1 MIFNNII
8 TIFKIMIKLFFYIL
22 PFLVVFLP
30 SLWVNYV
37 LKKFN
42 VTFSDMP
49 FTGKELGKKIL
60 EEQNIIM

>member
-8 TIFKIMIKLFFYIL
+8 TIFSIMVKLFFYIL
-22 PFLVVFLP
+22 PFLVLFLP

-49 FTGKELGKKIL
+49 FTGKELGENNTRRTKYK
-60 EEQNIIM
+60 